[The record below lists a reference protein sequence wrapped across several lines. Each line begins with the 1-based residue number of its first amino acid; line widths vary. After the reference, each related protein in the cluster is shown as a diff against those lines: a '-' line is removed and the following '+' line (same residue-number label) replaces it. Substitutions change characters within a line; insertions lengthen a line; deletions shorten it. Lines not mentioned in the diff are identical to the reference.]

1 MRGSCQRAER
11 HRLEIHNLTKQ
22 GMSAK
27 ELLTTLER
35 RKLNSEDLSPSELEE
50 LLEKAAKDVG
60 EQAAIENEKAAVAK
74 WRSVMSTKVETHG
87 NWLPEL
93 KGDDDLTFLS
103 ANLNSLAYWSRYS
116 NKADR
121 LKDIFEKYGIDS
133 AGLHKKYV

>member
-1 MRGSCQRAER
+1 
-11 HRLEIHNLTKQ
+11 
-22 GMSAK
+22 MSAK

-35 RKLNSEDLSPSELEE
+35 RKLNSDDLSPSEVEE
-50 LLEKAAKDVG
+50 LLNKAAKDVD
-60 EQAAIENEKAAVAK
+60 EQLAIDNKKAAVAK
-74 WRSVMSTKVETHG
+74 RRTVMSTKVKIHG